1 MDKIKKFFQFLK
13 NESIT
18 DIMSDGLSILC
29 NIVIIGI
36 AIATIVFFIRE
47 LIKIEILKD
56 VIHVTTS
63 IIGTV
68 SISVLTFILG
78 LIKRYFD
85 KNR

>member
-1 MDKIKKFFQFLK
+1 MNKIKKFFQFLK

-18 DIMSDGLSILC
+18 DIMSDGLSVLC
-29 NIVIIGI
+29 DIVIIGI
-36 AIATIVFFIRE
+36 CIAIIVFFIQE

-56 VIHVTTS
+56 TINVTTS
-63 IIGTV
+63 IIIGTI

-78 LIKRYFD
+78 LIKRD